1 MCGFAGIYLFNKF
14 NRSDY
19 NKMSNELK
27 FRGPDEFGEFIDIEN
42 QIAFFHQ
49 RLSILDLTKNGSQPM
64 ESFSSRFVIAYNG
77 EIYNHLDIRKIINE
91 NNNINWKGSSDT
103 ETLLNAIEI
112 FGINKALNICTG
124 VFSFVLWDKKN
135 KELSLAR
142 DKLGEKPLYYG
153 FNNSIFFFGSDLFPF
168 KKSQLFVPKINEK
181 SLKVYFNLNY
191 IPAPYTIYK
200 DIHKLSG
207 GEYITISSKNKNLNP
222 IKYWKLEKNKNFN
235 FNKIDK
241 IEYFK
246 NKVEESVKRQTISDV
261 PIGSFL
267 SGGIDSSI
275 VSYFMQKNS
284 LNKIKTFNVSFED
297 SEYDESFYAKEIA
310 NFIGTDHHT
319 LKLSRNS
326 FTHVLTKLNDI
337 FSEPFS
343 DSSQIVT
350 YLISNFAKKNVS
362 VILSGDGGDEGFSGY
377 NRHLIAKKINTFNK
391 LIPFFLRKKIFNFLE
406 RNNYKNLGNLL
417 SVFKKLNKQVNVKNI
432 SHRYHKITRSLL
444 SNDLNE
450 LYLNFFINRPNFFI
464 NNELNNINYIKEN
477 LNLNLLNLNDI
488 LFYDI
493 KYYLSDDIMCKVDRA
508 SMANSLETRMPLADA
523 NIISDTLGLDYKDN
537 VKNNTNKYI
546 LKKISQNIFP
556 ENLIKRPKMG
566 FEIPLN
572 NLLKTSFKEW
582 AEDLIYSSQT
592 KKNEFINFKNLESIW
607 NEHKKNNSGYH
618 HELWNILIYLNWS
631 INNK

>member
-14 NRSDY
+14 NRNDY

-310 NFIGTDHHT
+310 KFIGTDHHT
-319 LKLSRNS
+319 LKLSKDS
-326 FTHVLTKLNDI
+326 FTNVLTKLNDI

-377 NRHLIAKKINTFNK
+377 NRHLLAKKINTFNK
-391 LIPFFLRKKIFNFLE
+391 LVPLFLRKNFFKFLE
-406 RNNYKNLGNLL
+406 RNNYKNLENLL
-417 SVFKKLNKQVNVKNI
+417 FVFKKLNRQVNVKNI

-444 SNDLNE
+444 SRDLNE
-450 LYLNFFINRPNFFI
+450 LYLNFFINRSNFFN

-477 LNLNLLNLNDI
+477 LNINLSNLNDI
-488 LFYDI
+488 SFYDI

>member
-310 NFIGTDHHT
+310 KFIGTDHHT
-319 LKLSRNS
+319 LKLSKDS
-326 FTHVLTKLNDI
+326 FTNVLTKLNDI

-391 LIPFFLRKKIFNFLE
+391 LVPLFLRKNLFKFLE
-406 RNNYKNLGNLL
+406 KNNYKHLENLL
-417 SVFKKLNKQVNVKNI
+417 FVFKKLNRQVNVKNI

-444 SNDLNE
+444 SRDLNE
-450 LYLNFFINRPNFFI
+450 LYLNFFINRPKFFI
-464 NNELNNINYIKEN
+464 NNELNNIKYVKEK
-477 LNLNLLNLNDI
+477 LNLNLSNLNDI
-488 LFYDI
+488 SFYDI

-523 NIISDTLGLDYKDN
+523 NIISDTLELDYKDN

-556 ENLIKRPKMG
+556 ETLIKRPKMG
-566 FEIPLN
+566 FEIPLSG
-572 NLLKTSFKEW
+572 LLKTSFKEW
-582 AEDLIYSSQT
+582 SEDLIYSSQT
-592 KKNEFINFKNLESIW
+592 KKDEFINFKNLETIW
-607 NEHKKNNSGYH
+607 NDHQKNNSGYH

-631 INNK
+631 VNNK